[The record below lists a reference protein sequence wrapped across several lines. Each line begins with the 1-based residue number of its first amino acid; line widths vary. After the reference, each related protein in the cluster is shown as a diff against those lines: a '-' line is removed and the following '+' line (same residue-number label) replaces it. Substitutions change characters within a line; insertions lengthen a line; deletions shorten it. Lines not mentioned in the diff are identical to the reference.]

1 MNNGFH
7 EWPLASEMKGDPM
20 RKSILAVAFVAASA
34 GVASAQQYEDSIIQQ
49 PDTTDSNNL
58 LLQPQTGSSQL
69 QQPMTGSYGLQQP
82 LTGSYGLQQ
91 PMTGSYGLQQPLNGG
106 ASFSFQ
112 TPLNDSLGTSTPTP
126 GLSSFEQGFNQP
138 LIIPNTPLQ
147 QLDSSS
153 LGSQPIG
160 VQSPSGTR

>member
-82 LTGSYGLQQ
+82 L
-91 PMTGSYGLQQPLNGG
+91 NGG

>member
-1 MNNGFH
+1 
-7 EWPLASEMKGDPM
+7 MKGDPM

-49 PDTTDSNNL
+49 PDTTHSNNL
-58 LLQPQTGSSQL
+58 LLQPQTGSPQLQQPMTGSYGL